1 VSNPTITF
9 PRPREVE
16 LEQRERPDPPAGSL
30 LVRSRATLVSPG
42 TEVTI
47 LSGDFSPGSAWAAYG
62 VFPFDPGYSNVG
74 VVEDVGEGLDASW
87 LGQRVASY
95 GPHARYAVIPPAIA
109 RRIPDGIADDQAT
122 LFALAETVMNGLRR
136 ARIAWGEDVVIFGA
150 GVLGQLA
157 ARFCLLAGAAHT
169 IVVDMAAS
177 RLELLPDDAS
187 IVRVNAMRV
196 QPREVVERVTAGRL
210 ADVVIELTGAPDVI
224 PGEFAVLRSQGR
236 FLMLSSP
243 RGEGTMFNFH
253 DLCNATSVE
262 IIGAHADSSPPVA
275 TPGNPWTRARHSE
288 LYFDLVASGRLDIAP
303 VITRRVPYG
312 EGPAVYRSFLE
323 GSSSDLGVVLD
334 WSAND
339 T

>member
-1 VSNPTITF
+1 MSNPTITF

-16 LEQRERPDPPAGSL
+16 LEQRERPRLQAGAL

-47 LSGDFSPGSAWAAYG
+47 LSGDFRAGSAWAAYG

-74 VVEDVGEGLDASW
+74 VVEEVGEGLDAAW

-95 GPHARYAVIPPAIA
+95 APHARYAAIRPEIA
-109 RRIPDGIADDQAT
+109 RPVPNGIDDDQAT

-136 ARIAWGEDVVIFGA
+136 ARISWGEDVVIFGA

-169 IVVDMAAS
+169 IVVDVAAS
-177 RLELLPDDAS
+177 RLNLLPDEPS
-187 IVRVNAMRV
+187 LVRVDATRE
-196 QPREVVERVTAGRL
+196 QPLDVVARVTAGRL

-224 PGEFAVLRSQGR
+224 PGEFAVLRTQGR

-275 TPGNPWTRARHSE
+275 TPANPWTRARHSE
-288 LYFDLVASGRLDIAP
+288 LYFDLVASARLDIAP

-312 EGPAVYRSFLE
+312 EGPDVYRSFLE
-323 GSSSDLGVVLD
+323 GASSDLGVVLD
-334 WSAND
+334 WSAD
-339 T
+339 DE